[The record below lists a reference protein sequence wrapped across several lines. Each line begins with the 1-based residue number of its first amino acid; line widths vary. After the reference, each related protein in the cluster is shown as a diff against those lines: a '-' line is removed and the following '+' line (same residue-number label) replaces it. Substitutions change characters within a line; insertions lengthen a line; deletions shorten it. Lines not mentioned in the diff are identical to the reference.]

1 MPPLKQPEPLLLAC
15 QHALEE
21 EVLAGHCCS
30 KRLTEI
36 GEILPSTVAEDFLHK
51 MLTSIPD
58 QDLAPLFTPKIK
70 ALQLLQSKANELDGV
85 IERLVENV
93 EKCTKLHK
101 LDIRGSGS
109 PERNCGVQV
118 RELLSKID
126 FSRNLQSLKLKNFGS
141 ALLLNN
147 PEIASEFLQ
156 KLSYLEKLEELDV
169 SEISLDQTCLKIL
182 LKFKTLVSLSL
193 ENSNLSSI
201 QVLQILTGLPRLK
214 FLGKYNYNIQIMIFL
229 QH

>member
-15 QHALEE
+15 QNALEK
-21 EVLAGHCCS
+21 EVLSGHCCS

-93 EKCTKLHK
+93 EKCTNLHK

-214 FLGKYNYNIQIMIFL
+214 FLGKYKLNTTYK
-229 QH
+229 

>member
-1 MPPLKQPEPLLLAC
+1 MPPLKQPEPLLVAC
-15 QHALEE
+15 QHALEK
-21 EVLAGHCCS
+21 EVLSGHCCS

-36 GEILPSTVAEDFLHK
+36 SEILPFTVAEDFLHK
-51 MLTSIPD
+51 MLTNIPD

-70 ALQLLQSKANELDGV
+70 ALQLIQSKTDELDGMTFGM

-93 EKCTKLHK
+93 EKCTNLLK

-109 PERNCGVQV
+109 PERNCGVLV
-118 RELLSKID
+118 REILLKID
-126 FSRNLQSLKLKNFGS
+126 FSRELQSLKLKNFGS

-201 QVLQILTGLPRLK
+201 QVLQILTGLPKLK
-214 FLGKYNYNIQIMIFL
+214 FLGKTYI
-229 QH
+229 